1 MTSGCRWTTVCGD
14 GQLVPVF
21 KVEKPGSTPTAETQA
36 DMDPFVLGYEGPG
49 SRAAGVGLKPDPND
63 MALCT
68 SAEQT
73 V

>member
-1 MTSGCRWTTVCGD
+1 
-14 GQLVPVF
+14 
-21 KVEKPGSTPTAETQA
+21 
-36 DMDPFVLGYEGPG
+36 MDPFVLGYEGPG
-49 SRAAGVGLKPDPND
+49 SRAAGVGLKPEPND